1 MTTSVKLEALSRRF
15 GTAAAAVDNVAL
27 EIAQGEFVT
36 LLGPSGC
43 GKTTT
48 LRMVA
53 GLEHND
59 AGRIW
64 IQDRLV
70 SDGERRRFVPPEQ
83 RGLGMVFQSYAIWP
97 HMTVFEN
104 VAYPLRLRRLS
115 AAVVR
120 EKVMA
125 ALELVDMVHFA
136 ERPAPALSG
145 GQQQRVAIA
154 RALSVE
160 PPLLL
165 LDEPLSNLD
174 AKLRAQM
181 GQEFRALQRRLGFT
195 ALYVTH
201 DQEEAM
207 ALSDR
212 IVIMDKG
219 RIQQIGGPRE
229 VYQRP
234 ANLTVARFVGD
245 PNCLPVCVLAAE
257 PVSAGTARYRIEG
270 DGWTATCRGVEGL
283 KPDHEAVLIVRPEDI
298 DAPGM
303 GEAAVTAL
311 KWRGRIVSDV
321 FKGARRTVQLRCGES
336 SLRYDV
342 AAAYPYKVGDE
353 AEVRCG
359 HEAGWLVPAAH
370 R

>member
-1 MTTSVKLEALSRRF
+1 MSTSVKLEAVSRRF
-15 GTAAAAVDNVAL
+15 GAAAPAVDNVAL
-27 EIAQGEFVT
+27 DVGQGEFVT

-59 AGRIW
+59 EGRIW

-70 SDGERRRFVPPEQ
+70 NDGERRRFVPPEQ

-120 EKVMA
+120 DKVMA
-125 ALELVDMVHFA
+125 ALALVDMTHLA

-174 AKLRAQM
+174 AKLRTQM
-181 GQEFRALQRRLGFT
+181 GEEFRALQRRLGFT

-212 IVIMDKG
+212 IVVMDKG
-219 RIQQIGGPRE
+219 RIQQNASPRE

-234 ANLTVARFVGD
+234 ANLAVARFVGD
-245 PNCLPVCVLAAE
+245 PNCLPVRVVAAE
-257 PVSAGTARYRIEG
+257 DAPAGAGRYRIEG
-270 DGWTATCRGVEGL
+270 EGWTASCRGVEGL
-283 KPDHEAVLIVRPEDI
+283 AANQQAVLIVRPEDLQ
-298 DAPGM
+298 APRAA
-303 GEAAVTAL
+303 EAGANGFD
-311 KWRGRIVSDV
+311 WQGRIVSDT
-321 FKGARRTVQLRCGES
+321 FKGARRTVQMRIGES
-336 SLRYDV
+336 MLRYDV
-342 AAAYPYKVGDE
+342 AAAYPYGVGDE
-353 AEVRCG
+353 ARVGCG
-359 HEAGWLVPAAH
+359 HEAGWLVAA
-370 R
+370 